1 MKKLVALMAALSILA
16 VGCGCS
22 NSSDAAKQDGASQ
35 NMSDN
40 RTQSGTAGSTV
51 RDDVDRVGEDI
62 KQGAEDVGNAVK
74 DGVDDAGNAIR
85 EGAEDIGS
93 AMTDEG
99 NTGTKDGTDIAS
111 PETTTP

>member
-1 MKKLVALMAALSILA
+1 MKKFAALLAALSMLA

-22 NSSDAAKQDGASQ
+22 NSSDAESGKDNTQGMTDNGAQ
-35 NMSDN
+35 G
-40 RTQSGTAGSTV
+40 GTAGSTL
-51 RDDVDRVGEDI
+51 REDADNVGEDI

-99 NTGTKDGTDIAS
+99 NTGAKDGTDIAS